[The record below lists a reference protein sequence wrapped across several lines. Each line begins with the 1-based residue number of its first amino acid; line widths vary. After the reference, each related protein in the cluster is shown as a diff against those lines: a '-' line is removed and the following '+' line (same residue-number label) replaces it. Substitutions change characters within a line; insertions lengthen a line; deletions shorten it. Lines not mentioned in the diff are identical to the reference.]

1 MDKQVLGRLLLGGGL
16 IVGLACS
23 AGQAEVIKRVNP
35 DGSNTFIVPAKVPA
49 GDRSGPC
56 GVNPADVLTLDGAR
70 EAYDQTLQR
79 LAADPGNIACRQQL
93 THLGRMMRRPETA
106 VANDLNA
113 SAPGA
118 PPLPAPGGTPPG
130 AGAPQY
136 Q

>member
-35 DGSNTFIVPAKVPA
+35 DGRNTFIVPQKLPSRER
-49 GDRSGPC
+49 GGPC
-56 GVNPADVLTLDGAR
+56 GLQPGDVLTQDGAR
-70 EAYDQTLQR
+70 EAYGMTLQR

-93 THLGRMMRRPETA
+93 AELGRTLRLPETA
-106 VANDLNA
+106 VATDLNA

-118 PPLPAPGGTPPG
+118 LPLPAPSGMLPNPG
-130 AGAPQY
+130 AAPY
-136 Q
+136 

>member
-1 MDKQVLGRLLLGGGL
+1 MGKQVLGRLLLGGGL

-23 AGQAEVIKRVNP
+23 ASQAEIIKRVNP
-35 DGSNTFIVPAKVPA
+35 DGSNTFIVPEKVPA

-56 GVNPADVLTLDGAR
+56 GVNPADVPTLDGAR

-106 VANDLNA
+106 VAHDLNA
-113 SAPGA
+113 SALGA
-118 PPLPAPGGTPPG
+118 PPLLAPGGMPPG